1 MSGASITTTV
11 VLKQAALDTK
21 HKMGPAAE
29 RLTLIHFNDVY
40 NVDPRD
46 REPEGG
52 AARYTLKTPASF
64 IAQALS
70 PFALKTCGQCYKT
83 FKAVSYDFS

>member
-1 MSGASITTTV
+1 
-11 VLKQAALDTK
+11 
-21 HKMGPAAE
+21 MGPAAE

-52 AARYTLKTPASF
+52 AARYNLKTPASF
-64 IAQALS
+64 TSLALG

-83 FKAVSYDFS
+83 F